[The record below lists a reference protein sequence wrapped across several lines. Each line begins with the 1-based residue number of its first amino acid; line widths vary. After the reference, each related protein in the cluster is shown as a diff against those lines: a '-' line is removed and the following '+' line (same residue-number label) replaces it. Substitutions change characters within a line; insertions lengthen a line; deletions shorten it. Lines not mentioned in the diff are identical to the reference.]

1 MNLISVNNIIKKYED
16 LIGLYYQRKYE
27 NYYKKLYKL
36 SKISYRLE
44 IRQRNKL
51 NKCKITKNEKKDI
64 KKYWKNYTK
73 DFKLYAHKYYV
84 DKNGNKDKRFIP
96 DDIYAEYIEQYYN
109 NAKLA
114 PAFSD
119 KNYFDLYLNG
129 YSMPKTYIHYI
140 NNCFLNDSYKAISKN
155 QAIKILS
162 NKHSFVVKQTI
173 GSSGGAGV
181 RVCEN
186 YNTNQIKELLN
197 NPFSSNLIFQE
208 KIKQCALFNR
218 FSSSSINTI
227 RIYTYWYNDEIYVSN
242 SVLRIGV
249 NGAKTDNSS
258 GGGLSFHID
267 DKDKLILI
275 PRDIL
280 GRVDTEFIKNNNI
293 NYSNEKLCFM
303 KNVKSLVKSAA
314 MRLPHFKIISWDIAI
329 SEEYK
334 PIIIEYNVANTIPD
348 INQIGAYPF
357 FGELTDKIL
366 EEVFKGK
373 KQKEEGLNTSQ
384 YI

>member
-1 MNLISVNNIIKKYED
+1 M
-16 LIGLYYQRKYE
+16 
-27 NYYKKLYKL
+27 
-36 SKISYRLE
+36 
-44 IRQRNKL
+44 
-51 NKCKITKNEKKDI
+51 
-64 KKYWKNYTK
+64 
-73 DFKLYAHKYYV
+73 
-84 DKNGNKDKRFIP
+84 
-96 DDIYAEYIEQYYN
+96 IYMQKIEQYYN

-114 PAFSD
+114 PAFAD

-129 YSMPKTYIHYI
+129 YSMPKTYLHYI
-140 NNCFLNDSYKAISKN
+140 NNCFLDDSYKIISKD
-155 QAIKILS
+155 QAINILS
-162 NKHSFVVKQTI
+162 NKESFVVKQTI

-181 RVCEN
+181 RVCEK
-186 YNTNQIKELLN
+186 YNTDKIKKLLEY
-197 NPFSSNLIFQE
+197 PFSSNLIFQE
-208 KIKQCALFNR
+208 KIKQCDLFNK

-249 NGAKTDNSS
+249 NGSKTDNAS
-258 GGGLSFHID
+258 GGGLSFQID
-267 DKDKLILI
+267 DEDKLILI

-280 GRVDTEFIKNNNI
+280 GRIDTEFIKNNNI
-293 NYSNEKLCFM
+293 NYNNEKLYFM
-303 KNVKSLVKSAA
+303 NNVKSLVKSAA

-334 PIIIEYNVANTIPD
+334 PILIEYNVANTIPD
-348 INQIGAYPF
+348 INQIGAHPF

-373 KQKEEGLNTSQ
+373 KQKKEGLNTDQ